1 MIEKVV
7 LESNSSASNDDL
19 KNVEGIGNFH
29 HLILELYHFKNVAGR
44 TSLHQRQDQISGLLD
59 RDKISDR
66 DAVFTVASVIS
77 ATGQNLVEFTI
88 NCCSL

>member
-1 MIEKVV
+1 MIEKLV
-7 LESNSSASNDDL
+7 LESSSSASNDDL
-19 KNVEGIGNFH
+19 KNVEGIAEFSSSDFRTPS
-29 HLILELYHFKNVAGR
+29 LQKRGR
-44 TSLHQRQDQISGLLD
+44 KDIFTPEVLGLLD